1 MSTQAPTATPA
12 AVEPRDAPP
21 ATSGDRE
28 PILVVESD
36 DVLGQALVD
45 QLAADG
51 HPVELARTEGH
62 ARLLAAAHPP
72 SLLLLGDLDAPR
84 GALDL
89 LEGIRSAEPQ
99 GAGRQALSPWTADLP
114 VIVVGSRKTQIDLL
128 RAFEAGADDYL
139 SRPVGYLEL
148 RARLRA
154 VLRRSQHTPDDDG
167 PLTIGPL
174 TIDPATHTVSVH
186 GKQVNLRRMEYEL
199 LLHLA
204 GDPKRV
210 FRRDE
215 LLRAVWGF
223 RSEGSTRTIDSHAS
237 RLRRKLAVRGEHWIV
252 NVWGVGYSL
261 V

>member
-1 MSTQAPTATPA
+1 MSAQAIAASPV
-12 AVEPRDAPP
+12 AVEPCDAPP
-21 ATSGDRE
+21 ATSSDRDR
-28 PILVVESD
+28 ILVVESD
-36 DVLGQALVD
+36 DVLGRALAD

-51 HPVELARTEGH
+51 HPVELACTEGH
-62 ARLLAAAHPP
+62 ARLLAAARPP
-72 SLLLLGDLDAPR
+72 SLLVLGDLDAPR

-89 LEGIRSAEPQ
+89 LESIRSAQPH
-99 GAGRQALSPWTADLP
+99 GAGGQVLSPWAAGLP
-114 VIVVGSRKTQIDLL
+114 VIVVSSRKTQIDLL

-139 SRPVGYLEL
+139 PRPVGYLEL

-154 VLRRSQHTPDDDG
+154 VLRRSQHTPEDDG

-174 TIDPATHTVSVH
+174 TIDPATYTVSLH
-186 GKQVNLRRMEYEL
+186 GEQVNLRRMEYEL

-223 RSEGSTRTIDSHAS
+223 RSEGATRTIDSHVS

-252 NVWGVGYSL
+252 TVRGVGFRL
-261 V
+261 A

>member
-1 MSTQAPTATPA
+1 MSAQAAASPV

-21 ATSGDRE
+21 AASGDRE

-36 DVLGQALVD
+36 DVLGRALVD

-62 ARLLAAAHPP
+62 ARLLAAARPP
-72 SLLLLGDLDAPR
+72 SLLVLGDLDAPR

-89 LEGIRSAEPQ
+89 LERIRSAEPQ
-99 GAGRQALSPWTADLP
+99 GAGGQVLSPWTAGLP
-114 VIVVGSRKTQIDLL
+114 VIVVSSRKTQLDLL

-139 SRPVGYLEL
+139 PRPVGYLEL

-167 PLTIGPL
+167 PLTIDPL
-174 TIDPATHTVSVH
+174 TIDPATCTVSLH
-186 GKQVNLRRMEYEL
+186 GEQVNLRRMEYEL

-210 FRRDE
+210 FRKDE

-223 RSEGSTRTIDSHAS
+223 RSAGATRTIDSHAS
-237 RLRRKLAVRGEHWIV
+237 RLRRKLAVRGERWIV
-252 NVWGVGYSL
+252 NVWGVGYRL

>member
-1 MSTQAPTATPA
+1 MSTQAAAATPA
-12 AVEPRDAPP
+12 AVEPRDAAP

-36 DVLGQALVD
+36 DVLGRSLVD

-51 HPVELARTEGH
+51 HPVALARTEGH

-72 SLLLLGDLDAPR
+72 SLLVLGDLDAPR

-89 LEGIRSAEPQ
+89 LERIRSAEPH
-99 GAGRQALSPWTADLP
+99 GAVGQVLSPWTADLP
-114 VIVVGSRKTQIDLL
+114 VIVVSSRKTQIDLL

-139 SRPVGYLEL
+139 PRPVGYLEL

-154 VLRRSQHTPDDDG
+154 VLRRSQHRPDDDG
-167 PLTIGPL
+167 PLTVGPL

-210 FRRDE
+210 FRKDE

-223 RSEGSTRTIDSHAS
+223 RSAGATRTVDSHAS
-237 RLRRKLAVRGEHWIV
+237 RLRRKLDLAGEHWIV
-252 NVWGVGYSL
+252 NVWGVGYRL
-261 V
+261 I